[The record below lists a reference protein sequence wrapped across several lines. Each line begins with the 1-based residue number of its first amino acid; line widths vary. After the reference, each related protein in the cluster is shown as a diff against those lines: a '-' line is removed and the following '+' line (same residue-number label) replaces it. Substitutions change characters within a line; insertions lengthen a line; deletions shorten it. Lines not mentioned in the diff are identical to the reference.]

1 MRKLTGKARAYPWGS
16 RELIPR
22 LRGEEPADRPV
33 AELWYGAHP
42 AEPSLVDGE
51 GVELDRLIAAD
62 PEAALGERV
71 AERFGGRLP
80 FLGKFLA
87 AAEPLSL
94 QAHPTTAQ
102 ARAGFARENDEGIA
116 LDAPNRNYKDDSHK
130 PELIIALT
138 EFRAMVGFRPV
149 DETLELFAAIDC
161 PEAERYVGM
170 LEPGDDAD
178 SGLRG
183 LFTTWITIPGS
194 RRRELIDAIV
204 ARLEGLRGRGD
215 WIGAVAREVIAL
227 QERYPGDVG
236 VLGAL
241 LLNHVTLNPGE
252 AAYLE
257 AGQLHAYVS
266 GLGVEV
272 QANSDNVLRGGLTAK
287 YVDVPELVHV
297 LDFRPLA
304 EPRVAA
310 TDCGSYPVPAAEF
323 SVRHVDGSAGEAR
336 FEIDGPV
343 IAACS
348 AGEVEIATAA
358 GERLS
363 LSAGQAAWLAADE
376 GSATLAGD
384 GEAFWVTC

>member
-1 MRKLTGKARAYPWGS
+1 
-16 RELIPR
+16 
-22 LRGEEPADRPV
+22 
-33 AELWYGAHP
+33 
-42 AEPSLVDGE
+42 
-51 GVELDRLIAAD
+51 
-62 PEAALGERV
+62 
-71 AERFGGRLP
+71 
-80 FLGKFLA
+80 
-87 AAEPLSL
+87 
-94 QAHPTTAQ
+94 
-102 ARAGFARENDEGIA
+102 
-116 LDAPNRNYKDDSHK
+116 
-130 PELIIALT
+130 
-138 EFRAMVGFRPV
+138 
-149 DETLELFAAIDC
+149 
-161 PEAERYVGM
+161 M

-310 TDCGSYPVPAAEF
+310 TDCGSYPCLLYTSP
-323 SVRHVDGSAGEAR
+323 SPRDGLLSRMPSSA
-336 FEIDGPV
+336 
-343 IAACS
+343 
-348 AGEVEIATAA
+348 
-358 GERLS
+358 
-363 LSAGQAAWLAADE
+363 
-376 GSATLAGD
+376 
-384 GEAFWVTC
+384 